1 MISDEVFQ
9 NFLTDY
15 NLARLEVEK
24 VISEKYDVNLE
35 IIDLDEPI
43 HNYDDFGSLSFQAM
57 FSSRIVDSS
66 FSNSKGSKAAGLTL
80 EVFKSRTKTSSTNS
94 SPERFTET
102 RSNSLT

>member
-1 MISDEVFQ
+1 MIPDEVFQ

-43 HNYDDFGSLSFQAM
+43 HNYDFGSLSFQAM
-57 FSSRIVDSS
+57 FSSRIVVSS
-66 FSNSKGSKAAGLTL
+66 FSNSTGSKAAGLTL
-80 EVFKSRTKTSSTNS
+80 EVFNSRTRISSTNLS
-94 SPERFTET
+94 LERFTET